1 MSKIPLLILFIV
13 FTCISYT
20 VFCKEELHTKKNLQ
34 RHETIYRRD
43 KHTSEKKYKQKADKR
58 CLPEH
63 CQLVCPLQPLSG
75 YPIKPPTSP
84 QKPPSGYPITPPT
97 APQKPGGLIPQ
108 AINGLNQYF
117 GRRLSDWTGGNRN
130 QERKKSVKIKLTK
143 RQRRIFYKHIK
154 LGTLKSR
161 TSSKFREFSPM
172 GCYIQCGN
180 YGPLNPG
187 IATAGTSKPGDTEE
201 GGEEDDEEG
210 SEDDN
215 EGDDD
220 EDEPY
225 HDGEDKP
232 IEATVSPPDK
242 KSQVISFGDLNNEL
256 LEDRKKRLK
265 QKTFKQRDNH

>member
-84 QKPPSGYPITPPT
+84 QKPPSGAPITLPTAPQKPPSGYPITPPT

-130 QERKKSVKIKLTK
+130 Q
-143 RQRRIFYKHIK
+143 
-154 LGTLKSR
+154 
-161 TSSKFREFSPM
+161 
-172 GCYIQCGN
+172 
-180 YGPLNPG
+180 
-187 IATAGTSKPGDTEE
+187 GTSKPGDTEE